1 VPHRLACIPVAK
13 DRPPA
18 RETRNSSRR
27 RADDER
33 VLSHRFSARAGYRM
47 SMGVNR
53 GAPSDGPEPGAAP
66 PRAALGGSS
75 LAGNTRR
82 HWVFAA
88 GAAGGLLGV
97 SFLAWGT
104 GLRGAF
110 HALLLGLAAAAL
122 LPFILLA
129 TALAAFAAAGLVT
142 GLVAQQDVG
151 AAAAAE
157 GVASGGGRLARVY
170 YGFIWRQRRHPLGW
184 GLAAGLAL
192 GVVGV
197 WGALAAWVVP
207 RESQTLSALLLAQ
220 ARIEASR
227 AHPEPAADGLL
238 HPGPSGAAS
247 GADPVLD
254 GFGRPIRYTRAGAWL
269 ATTYTLRSLGFDG
282 VPSGDD
288 LCVGGQTALARALDQ
303 ARDPLRF
310 LERLYAGELGWSE
323 QAQALS
329 NSRCEGP

>member
-1 VPHRLACIPVAK
+1 
-13 DRPPA
+13 
-18 RETRNSSRR
+18 
-27 RADDER
+27 
-33 VLSHRFSARAGYRM
+33 M
-47 SMGVNR
+47 SVNR
-53 GAPSDGPEPGAAP
+53 GVQSDEQGQSAASPGISP
-66 PRAALGGSS
+66 VGRAGTLRAGTTRWIFAL
-75 LAGNTRR
+75 
-82 HWVFAA
+82 

-97 SFLAWGT
+97 LFLAWGT

-110 HALLLGLAAAAL
+110 HSLLLALAAVALMPFILIVAALASFAAAAL
-122 LPFILLA
+122 V
-129 TALAAFAAAGLVT
+129 G
-142 GLVAQQDVG
+142 GLVAQDDVG

-157 GVASGGGRLARVY
+157 GVAGGGGRLARAY

-184 GLAAGLAL
+184 GVGAGLAL

-197 WGALAAWVVP
+197 WGALASWVVP

-220 ARIEASR
+220 ARIEALK

-238 HPGPSGAAS
+238 HPSLWGAAA

-254 GFGRPIRYTRAGAWL
+254 GFGRPIRYARAGAWL
-269 ATTYTLRSLGFDG
+269 ATSYTLRSLGFDG
-282 VPSGDD
+282 KQSADD
-288 LCVGGQTALARALDQ
+288 LCVGGQTALGRALDQ

-329 NSRCEGP
+329 SSRCEAP

>member
-1 VPHRLACIPVAK
+1 
-13 DRPPA
+13 
-18 RETRNSSRR
+18 
-27 RADDER
+27 
-33 VLSHRFSARAGYRM
+33 M
-47 SMGVNR
+47 SVNR
-53 GAPSDGPEPGAAP
+53 GAQSDDQGRSAAAP
-66 PRAALGGSS
+66 RLSSPVGRAGS
-75 LAGNTRR
+75 RR
-82 HWVFAA
+82 ARSARWAFAA

-97 SFLAWGT
+97 SCLAWGT

-129 TALAAFAAAGLVT
+129 ASLAAFAAAGLIA
-142 GLVAQQDVG
+142 GLVAQEDIG

-157 GVASGGGRLARVY
+157 GVASRGGGLARAY
-170 YGFIWRQRRHPLGW
+170 YGCIWRQRRHPLGW
-184 GLAAGLAL
+184 GLVTGIAL

-197 WGALAAWVVP
+197 WAALASWVVP

-220 ARIEASR
+220 AHIEALK

-238 HPGPSGAAS
+238 HPSQWGAAS

-254 GFGRPIRYTRAGAWL
+254 GFGRPIRYARAGAWL
-269 ATTYTLRSLGFDG
+269 ATSYTLRSLGFDG
-282 VPSGDD
+282 VQSGDD
-288 LCVGGQTALARALDQ
+288 LCVGGQTALGKALDQ

-323 QAQALS
+323 RAQALS
-329 NSRCEGP
+329 SSRCEAP